1 MNKLVINEWISM
13 KEQLAKNNA
22 TEEESIEAIR
32 EFMNTHSKEE
42 FDKIIEINFIAGL
55 KFLSGQY
62 EGIPFLELVRLE
74 FESEE

>member
-1 MNKLVINEWISM
+1 M

-32 EFMNTHSKEE
+32 VFMNTHSKEE

>member
-1 MNKLVINEWISM
+1 M